1 MEVEIWLSYKTNR
14 EAKAIADAISPDNAK
29 VPEGLV
35 IKTVKRERNVLT
47 YIKCASNMFTFIA
60 TIDDLLGAASVA
72 ERSISTVKSSRQTVS

>member
-47 YIKCASNMFTFIA
+47 YIKCVSNMFTFIA